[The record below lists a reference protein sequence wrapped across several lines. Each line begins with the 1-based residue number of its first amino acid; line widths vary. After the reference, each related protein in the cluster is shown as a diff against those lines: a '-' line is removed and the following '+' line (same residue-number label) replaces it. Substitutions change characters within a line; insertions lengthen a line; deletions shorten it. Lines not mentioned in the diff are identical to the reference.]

1 VTDVE
6 VRRLT
11 APVHEVDD
19 LNAFIELAYEQGWT
33 DGLPV
38 YPPTDDRVE
47 AMIDYLGRDPQEV
60 IGVMPPGEGIATI
73 EKIAINAVMAGC
85 KPEYMPIIVTA
96 VEALLDPRFELLRV
110 QATTAG
116 PAPLTIVSGP
126 VVKQLD
132 FNYGAG
138 TFTGTGHRANATIGR
153 AIRLILWNIGYGR
166 PGQMSQATMGH
177 PGRYAYLVAE
187 RPPDDANP
195 WEPFHV
201 TNGLQTEDNAVS
213 VFPSVTHYQITP
225 AIGTQT
231 FDNSVFVILDSIL
244 HLGNFRAATQKML
257 VLNPQAVQ
265 ILNDAGWSKARFRDY
280 ILERAYR
287 PVRDIKRTGGLS
299 ITYKHHWTKIVDPED
314 DDALV
319 PSMMGPEGLQI
330 LVSGGWGSA
339 SSQSAWLDSVHGELV
354 TRKIDWSWE

>member
-1 VTDVE
+1 MSE
-6 VRRLT
+6 LT
-11 APVHEVDD
+11 SPLHD
-19 LNAFIELAYEQGWT
+19 LEDLDAFIELAYAEGWT

-38 YPPTDDRVE
+38 YPPTDARVN
-47 AMIDYLGRDPQEV
+47 AMLDYLGRPASDIV
-60 IGVMPPGEGIATI
+60 GVMPPGEGIATI
-73 EKIAINAVMAGC
+73 EKIAINAVMAGA
-85 KPEYMPIIVTA
+85 KPEYLPIIVAA
-96 VEALLDPRFELLRV
+96 VEAMLDPRFELLRV

-116 PAPLTIVSGP
+116 PAPLAIISGP

-177 PGRYAYLVAE
+177 PSRWAYLVAE
-187 RPPDDANP
+187 RPPDDGNP
-195 WEPFHV
+195 WTQFHV
-201 TNGLQTEDNAVS
+201 TNGLQPEDNAIS
-213 VFPSVTHYQITP
+213 MFPAVTHYQITP

-244 HLGNFRAATQKML
+244 HLANFRAATQKIL
-257 VLNPQAVQ
+257 VLNPQGAE
-265 ILNDAGWSKARFRDY
+265 ILAANGWSKERFRDHL
-280 ILERAYR
+280 LERATR

-299 ITYKHHWTKIVDPED
+299 VTYKNHWTKLVDPTD

-319 PSMMGPEGLQI
+319 PSMVGPDDLQI

-339 SSQSAWLDSVHGELV
+339 SSQSIWIDSVHGALV
-354 TRKIDWSWE
+354 TRQIDWSWA

>member
-1 VTDVE
+1 
-6 VRRLT
+6 
-11 APVHEVDD
+11 
-19 LNAFIELAYEQGWT
+19 
-33 DGLPV
+33 
-38 YPPTDDRVE
+38 
-47 AMIDYLGRDPQEV
+47 
-60 IGVMPPGEGIATI
+60 
-73 EKIAINAVMAGC
+73 
-85 KPEYMPIIVTA
+85 MPIIVTA

-116 PAPLTIVSGP
+116 PAPLTIISGP
-126 VVKQLD
+126 VVKQLN

-201 TNGLQTEDNAVS
+201 TNGLQAEDNAVS

-265 ILNDAGWSKARFRDY
+265 ILHEAGWSKARFRDY

-299 ITYKHHWTKIVDPED
+299 VTYKHHWTKVADPTD

-339 SSQSAWLDSVHGELV
+339 SSQSIWIDSVHGELV
-354 TRKIDWSWE
+354 TRKINWSWE

>member
-1 VTDVE
+1 MQLTSKIYEAEDMSAFVE
-6 VRRLT
+6 M
-11 APVHEVDD
+11 
-19 LNAFIELAYEQGWT
+19 AYERGWT

-38 YPPTDDRVE
+38 FPPTDDRVK
-47 AMIDYLGRDPQEV
+47 AMIAYVGRDPSEV
-60 IGVMPPGEGIATI
+60 IGIIPPGEGIATV

-85 KPEYMPIIVTA
+85 KPEYMPIILTA
-96 VEALLDPRFELLRV
+96 VEAMLDPAFELLRV

-116 PAPLTIVSGP
+116 PAPLVIVSGP
-126 VVKQLD
+126 VVKTLG

-138 TFTGTGHRANATIGR
+138 AFTGTGHRANATIGR

-187 RPPDDANP
+187 RPPDDGNP

-201 TNGLQTEDNAVS
+201 TNGLRPEDSAVA
-213 VFPSVTHYQITP
+213 VFPSVTHYQIAP

-231 FDNSVFVILDSIL
+231 FENSVYVIVDSIC
-244 HLGNFRAATQKML
+244 HLGNFRAATQKLL
-257 VLNPQAVQ
+257 VLNPQAAT
-265 ILNDAGWSKARFRDY
+265 ILHQSGWTKAAFTELL
-280 ILERAYR
+280 LERCVR

-299 ITYKHHWTKIVDPED
+299 TTYKTHWTKLVDPTD

-319 PSMMGPEGLQI
+319 PSMIGPRGLQI

-339 SSQSAWLDSVHGELV
+339 SSQCVWIDSVHGELV
-354 TRKIDWSWE
+354 VRKIDWSWD

>member
-1 VTDVE
+1 MQ
-6 VRRLT
+6 LT
-11 APVHEVDD
+11 AKTHEAAD
-19 LNAFIELAYEQGWT
+19 LAAFIDMAYERGWT

-38 YPPTDDRVE
+38 YPPTDDLVE
-47 AMIDYLGRDPQEV
+47 AMLEYVGRDPAEV
-60 IGVMPPGEGIATI
+60 IGIVPPGEGIATV
-73 EKIAINAVMAGC
+73 EKVAINAVMAGC
-85 KPEYMPIIVTA
+85 RPEYLPIVFTA
-96 VEALLDPRFELLRV
+96 LEALLDPAFELLRV

-116 PAPLTIVSGP
+116 PAPLTIISGP
-126 VVKQLD
+126 VVKQLG

-138 TFTGTGHRANATIGR
+138 AFTGTGHRPNSTIGR
-153 AIRLILWNIGYGR
+153 AIRLILWNIGYAR
-166 PGQMSQATMGH
+166 PGQMSQATQGH

-187 RPPDDANP
+187 RPPEDGNP

-201 TNGLQTEDNAVS
+201 TNGLQPEDNAVS

-231 FDNSVFVILDSIL
+231 FENSVFVITDSIC
-244 HLGNFRAATQKML
+244 HLGNFRAATQKLL

-280 ILERAYR
+280 VMQRCVR

-299 ITYKHHWTKIVDPED
+299 VTYKNHWTKLVDVD
-314 DDALV
+314 DDEALV
-319 PSMMGPEGLQI
+319 PSMVGENGLQI

-339 SSQSAWLDSVHGELV
+339 SSQSAWLDSVHGELI
-354 TRKIDWSWE
+354 TRKIDWRWD

>member
-1 VTDVE
+1 MNLHST
-6 VRRLT
+6 
-11 APVHEVDD
+11 VHELAD
-19 LNAFIELAYEQGWT
+19 LDAFIELAYAEGWT

-38 YPPTDDRVE
+38 YPPTDDKVE
-47 AMIDYLGRDPQEV
+47 AMLDYLNRDPADV
-60 IGVMPPGEGIATI
+60 VGIVPPGEGVATL

-85 KPEYMPIIVTA
+85 KPEYMPLIVTA
-96 VEALLDPRFELLRV
+96 VEAMLDARFELLRV

-116 PAPLTIVSGP
+116 PAPLVIVSGP

-138 TFTGTGHRANATIGR
+138 AFTGTGHRANATIGR

-177 PGRYAYLVAE
+177 PGRWAYLIAE
-187 RPPDDANP
+187 RPPDDGNP

-201 TNGLQTEDNAVS
+201 TEGLAAHDNAVS
-213 VFPSVTHYQITP
+213 VFPSVTHYQVTP

-231 FDNSVFVILDSIL
+231 FENSVFVLTDSIC

-257 VLNPQAVQ
+257 VLNPQGAQ
-265 ILNDAGWSKARFRDY
+265 LLSAAGWSKEAFRDH
-280 ILERAYR
+280 LVERMVR
-287 PVRDIKRTGGLS
+287 PVRDIRRTGGLS
-299 ITYKHHWTKIVDPED
+299 VTYKHHWTTVVDPSD

-319 PSMMGPEGLQI
+319 PSVPDRDGLKI
-330 LVSGGWGSA
+330 LVSGGYGSA
-339 SSQSAWLDSVHGELV
+339 SSQSIWIDSVHGELI
-354 TRKIDWSWE
+354 TRKVDWRWD

>member
-1 VTDVE
+1 MTD
-6 VRRLT
+6 LAKWT
-11 APVHEVDD
+11 SKVHEVED
-19 LNAFIELAYEQGWT
+19 LDAFIELAYAQGWT

-38 YPPTDDRVE
+38 YPPTDARVA
-47 AMIDYLGRDPQEV
+47 AMIDYLGRDASDV
-60 IGVMPPGEGIATI
+60 VGVVPPGEGIATI

-96 VEALLDPRFELLRV
+96 VEALLDPKFELLRV

-116 PAPLTIVSGP
+116 PAPLTIISGP
-126 VVKQLD
+126 LVKQLG

-138 TFTGTGHRANATIGR
+138 TFTGTGHRANSTIGR

-187 RPPDDANP
+187 RPPDDGNP

-201 TNGLQTEDNAVS
+201 TNGLVAGDNAVS

-231 FDNSVFVILDSIL
+231 FDNSVFVIIDSIC

-257 VLNPQAVQ
+257 VLNPQAAQ
-265 ILNDAGWSKARFRDY
+265 ILHEAGWSKARFRDH
-280 ILERAYR
+280 ILSLAHR

-299 ITYKHHWTKIVDPED
+299 VTYKNHWTKIVDPDD

-319 PSMMGPEGLQI
+319 PSMIGPNDLQI

-339 SSQSAWLDSVHGELV
+339 SSQSIWIDSVHGELI
-354 TRKIDWSWE
+354 TRKIDWDWR